1 MGGSSALVLAV
12 VLVSWATIWGRRVQ
26 KNPDVKLG
34 AAPLVGQWK
43 FRPSIGYLIPI
54 GLALLIIVAIPR
66 LFVRLQTRWVVLS
79 SVGLTTAFTAALAG
93 ADGRVA
99 MLAPVIHRSEY
110 WFWLNKMPPTRQM
123 LAKYDEYDFIVN
135 FSTHIKGHP
144 PGYMLTLKALSALGL
159 AKPWIIASLSYLS
172 AGVVAGSV
180 LVVARRFGT
189 AKLTRKA
196 APMLILA
203 PYAVWMGTSA
213 DAVFS
218 ALVALGAAGI
228 ALATTSW
235 QNARRITFSLF
246 AGMSIGAALYSSWGT
261 VTCGPILF
269 GVLWCGAGR
278 NALRGS
284 WQGVQPGLK
293 QSTGHHS
300 KPELSQP
307 REQTLL
313 SGSQQRA
320 LLGSML
326 GTLISTVR
334 DRMKQDFPVAMWV
347 LTGVGAIAAT
357 MTALGYNWFA
367 GVGLTKRLYWK
378 GTAQFRPWKY
388 FLVGNLGAVFIAIG
402 VVAVLGIGVAISG
415 SATTHRDN
423 RWLRMVMICALIS
436 VVAAN
441 LSQYSKGE
449 VERIWLPF
457 MPWLTVP
464 TALLNRTRFWLLLQ
478 AATAIGLQVML
489 ISKW

>member
-1 MGGSSALVLAV
+1 
-12 VLVSWATIWGRRVQ
+12 
-26 KNPDVKLG
+26 
-34 AAPLVGQWK
+34 
-43 FRPSIGYLIPI
+43 
-54 GLALLIIVAIPR
+54 
-66 LFVRLQTRWVVLS
+66 
-79 SVGLTTAFTAALAG
+79 
-93 ADGRVA
+93 
-99 MLAPVIHRSEY
+99 
-110 WFWLNKMPPTRQM
+110 
-123 LAKYDEYDFIVN
+123 VN

-144 PGYMLTLKALSALGL
+144 PGYMLMLKALSALGL
-159 AKPWIIASLSYLS
+159 AKPWIIASLSYFS

-189 AKLTRKA
+189 AKFTRKA
-196 APMLILA
+196 APMLILG

-218 ALVALGAAGI
+218 ALVALAAAGI
-228 ALATTSW
+228 ALATTSR

-246 AGMSIGAALYSSWGT
+246 AGLSIGAALYSSWGT

-269 GVLWCGAGR
+269 GVLWCGTVR

-300 KPELSQP
+300 KPELTQP
-307 REQTLL
+307 RERTLV
-313 SGSQQRA
+313 SVSEQRTS
-320 LLGSML
+320 LGSML
-326 GTLISTVR
+326 RTSLSTAM
-334 DRMKQDFPVAMWV
+334 DRIAGAIPVAVWV
-347 LTGVGAIAAT
+347 LTGVSTIAVT
-357 MTALGYNWFA
+357 LTALGYNWFA
-367 GVGLTKRLYWK
+367 GMGLTKRFYWK
-378 GTAQFRPWKY
+378 GTAQFRPWTY

-449 VERIWLPF
+449 VERIWLPV

-464 TALLNRTRFWLLLQ
+464 AALLNRPRFWLVLQ
-478 AATAIGLQVML
+478 AATAVGLQVML